1 VNRSRIA
8 KWITGATM
16 AALVLSMAPAAHA
29 DELEDLAIGQAWRGW
44 SDARLVVPTAGL
56 PYELNPTPTAFS
68 RSYIDQTPGRSSA
81 FASFYYA
88 DEILEEGAL
97 EIGPGGG
104 FRNPTLTRCN
114 NPDAGRGTSGKVE
127 EGGGGVGRKAVTD
140 CTSRLRARGTSNTG
154 PLVTQSLS
162 ISDGFTD
169 ASSVVS
175 AGKLVGEATAH
186 LVGVDVGDLHIGAI
200 ESWVK
205 VEYPIGAEPLVS
217 YKVSAL
223 NVHQG
228 KTSVLDAANKSFT
241 LGGSAIPASQVV
253 DQFNAQA
260 NQMGSTAAPD
270 KETWQIDVLAP
281 RVYSPGDTPGRAF
294 GDFSIINPREIAVW
308 APVVRVRMN
317 NYWCC
322 KNAGGENTGFYL
334 GWARTRDYIDA
345 SANSVDVLNPPPDP
359 TTAPGAGIAPH
370 SAAPAPRPAAPLTA
384 AAGPAL
390 KAAHP
395 AAAAP
400 VPPAVRPT
408 AVAAPALR
416 PIRASQT
423 GGDDRPLAVLLSGGA
438 VLAGLGGRR
447 LRRRLTAR

>member
-1 VNRSRIA
+1 VK
-8 KWITGATM
+8 KWIIGATM
-16 AALVLSMAPAAHA
+16 AAMVLGMVPAAHA

-88 DEILEEGAL
+88 DEVLEEGVF

-104 FRNPTLTRCN
+104 FKNPTLTRCN

-140 CTSRLRARGTSNTG
+140 CTSRLSARGTSNTG

-175 AGKLVGEATAH
+175 RGKLLGEATAH
-186 LVGVDVGDLHIGAI
+186 LIGVDVGDLHIGSV

-205 VEYPIGAEPLVS
+205 VDYPIGAEPLVS

-223 NVHQG
+223 NITQG
-228 KTSVLDAANKSFT
+228 KNSAVDAGGKSFT
-241 LGGSAIPASQVV
+241 LGGSAIPASQVL

-270 KETWQIDVLAP
+270 KETWQVDVLAP
-281 RVYSPGDTPGRAF
+281 RVYAPGDTPGRAF

-345 SANSVDVLNPPPDP
+345 SANSVDVLNPVDTSSGS
-359 TTAPGAGIAPH
+359 TTGPGIAPH
-370 SAAPAPRPAAPLTA
+370 SAASPGSPEAHSAAPAALHQA
-384 AAGPAL
+384 AAV
-390 KAAHP
+390 K
-395 AAAAP
+395 AAAP
-400 VPPAVRPT
+400 ATMKTVRRTAPEATPAPPAVRPT
-408 AVAAPALR
+408 AVMAPALR
-416 PIRASQT
+416 LYRHFVA
-423 GGDDRPLAVLLSGGA
+423 
-438 VLAGLGGRR
+438 
-447 LRRRLTAR
+447 

>member
-1 VNRSRIA
+1 
-8 KWITGATM
+8 M
-16 AALVLSMAPAAHA
+16 AAMVLGMTVPAHA

-44 SDARLVVPTAGL
+44 SDARLVVPTFGL

-127 EGGGGVGRKAVTD
+127 EGGGGLGRKAVTD
-140 CTSRLRARGTSNTG
+140 CTSRLKARGTSNTG
-154 PLVTQSLS
+154 PLVTGQLS
-162 ISDGFTD
+162 VSDGFVD
-169 ASSVVS
+169 SSSIVT

-186 LVGVDVGDLHIGAI
+186 LIGVDVGDLHIGSV
-200 ESWVK
+200 ESSVK
-205 VEYPIGAEPLVS
+205 VDYPIGAEPLVS

-223 NVHQG
+223 NITQG
-228 KTSVLDAANKSFT
+228 KTSAVDAGGKSFT

-281 RVYSPGDTPGRAF
+281 RVYKPGDTPGRAF

-308 APVVRVRMN
+308 APVVRVRLN

-322 KNAGGENTGFYL
+322 KNAGGENSGFYL

-345 SANSVDVLNPPPDP
+345 SANSVDVLNPQ
-359 TTAPGAGIAPH
+359 TESAPSGAGAGLAPH
-370 SAAPAPRPAAPLTA
+370 SAAAPQKASPVKAASTPAVPSHSMLAARPLTA
-384 AAGPAL
+384 AA
-390 KAAHP
+390 
-395 AAAAP
+395 AP
-400 VPPAVRPT
+400 VAPAVRPT
-408 AVAAPALR
+408 AVVVPGLR
-416 PIRASQT
+416 LYRHFAS
-423 GGDDRPLAVLLSGGA
+423 
-438 VLAGLGGRR
+438 
-447 LRRRLTAR
+447 

>member
-1 VNRSRIA
+1 MKGRNRRRLASV
-8 KWITGATM
+8 ITGTAVAVM
-16 AALVLSMAPAAHA
+16 LVGQVVPAHA
-29 DELEDLAIGQAWRGW
+29 DDLEDLALGQAWRGW

-68 RSYIDQTPGRSSA
+68 RSYVDAVPGRSSG
-81 FASFYYA
+81 FASFYYG
-88 DEILEEGAL
+88 DEVVEEGVL

-127 EGGGGVGRKAVTD
+127 EGGGGLGAKAVTD
-140 CTSRLRARGTSNTG
+140 CSSRLKATGTANTG
-154 PLVTQSLS
+154 PLVSGQLSL
-162 ISDGFTD
+162 SDGFTNAQSI
-169 ASSVVS
+169 ASP
-175 AGKLVGEATAH
+175 GHMVGEATAH
-186 LVGVDVGDLHIGAI
+186 LVGVDIGDLHIGSI

-205 VEYPIGAEPLVS
+205 VDYPVGSEPLVS

-223 NVHQG
+223 NISQG
-228 KTSVLDAANKSFT
+228 KNPAVDAGNKSFT

-270 KETWQIDVLAP
+270 KETWQVDVLAP
-281 RVYSPGDTPGRAF
+281 RVYKPGDTPGRAF

-334 GWARTRDYIDA
+334 GWARTRDYVDS
-345 SANSVDVLNPPPDP
+345 SANSVDVIDTPSD
-359 TTAPGAGIAPH
+359 A
-370 SAAPAPRPAAPLTA
+370 S
-384 AAGPAL
+384 AGPAPGL
-390 KAAHP
+390 APSKNHVTTDAPVADLPPGRRTP
-395 AAAAP
+395 AARAGRRDAVVGTGLPGGVP
-400 VPPAVRPT
+400 VGAGL
-408 AVAAPALR
+408 ALR
-416 PIRASQT
+416 ALPAS
-423 GGDDRPLAVLLSGGA
+423 
-438 VLAGLGGRR
+438 
-447 LRRRLTAR
+447 AR

>member
-1 VNRSRIA
+1 MNRRRIV

-16 AALVLSMAPAAHA
+16 AAMVLSMAPSAHA

-81 FASFYYA
+81 FARFDYA

-104 FRNPTLTRCN
+104 FKNPTLTRCN

-140 CTSRLRARGTSNTG
+140 CTSRLKAQGTSNTG

-162 ISDGFTD
+162 ISDGYTN
-169 ASSVVS
+169 ALSQVS
-175 AGKLVGEATAH
+175 PGKLVGEATAH

-200 ESWVK
+200 ESSVK

-223 NVHQG
+223 NIHQG
-228 KTSVLDAANKSFT
+228 KNTVLDAANKSFT

-270 KETWQIDVLAP
+270 KETWSIDVLAP
-281 RVYSPGDTPGRAF
+281 KVYKPGDTPGRAF

-322 KNAGGENTGFYL
+322 KNAGGENSGFYL

-359 TTAPGAGIAPH
+359 TTAPGAGLAPK
-370 SAAPAPRPAAPLTA
+370 S
-384 AAGPAL
+384 
-390 KAAHP
+390 
-395 AAAAP
+395 AAAP
-400 VPPAVRPT
+400 VGHQAAPLKTAPATWHTARRAGPEVAPIPPAIRPA
-408 AVAAPALR
+408 AVFTPALR
-416 PIRASQT
+416 LYRHFMA
-423 GGDDRPLAVLLSGGA
+423 
-438 VLAGLGGRR
+438 
-447 LRRRLTAR
+447 

>member
-1 VNRSRIA
+1 
-8 KWITGATM
+8 M
-16 AALVLSMAPAAHA
+16 AAMVLGMVVPAHA

-44 SDARLVVPTAGL
+44 SDARLVVPTFGL

-104 FRNPTLTRCN
+104 FKNPTLTRCN

-140 CTSRLRARGTSNTG
+140 CTSRLSARGTSNTG
-154 PLVTQSLS
+154 PLVTGQLS
-162 ISDGFTD
+162 VSDGFVD
-169 ASSVVS
+169 SS
-175 AGKLVGEATAH
+175 A
-186 LVGVDVGDLHIGAI
+186 VDSGG
-200 ESWVK
+200 
-205 VEYPIGAEPLVS
+205 
-217 YKVSAL
+217 
-223 NVHQG
+223 
-228 KTSVLDAANKSFT
+228 KSFT

-253 DQFNAQA
+253 DQFNKQA

-281 RVYSPGDTPGRAF
+281 RVYAPGDTPGRAF

-334 GWARTRDYIDA
+334 GWARTRDYIDG
-345 SANSVDVLNPPPDP
+345 SANSVDVLNPQEPSGSS
-359 TTAPGAGIAPH
+359 TPGGGLAPH
-370 SAAPAPRPAAPLTA
+370 SVAPAAPQAAPVKAAAPATMRTAGRAAPEA
-384 AAGPAL
+384 
-390 KAAHP
+390 
-395 AAAAP
+395 
-400 VPPAVRPT
+400 
-408 AVAAPALR
+408 
-416 PIRASQT
+416 
-423 GGDDRPLAVLLSGGA
+423 
-438 VLAGLGGRR
+438 
-447 LRRRLTAR
+447 

>member
-1 VNRSRIA
+1 MK
-8 KWITGATM
+8 KWIIGTTM
-16 AALVLSMAPAAHA
+16 AAMVLGMVVPAHA

-44 SDARLVVPTAGL
+44 SDARLVVPTFGL
-56 PYELNPTPTAFS
+56 PYELNPTPTAFA

-104 FRNPTLTRCN
+104 FKNPTLTRCN

-127 EGGGGVGRKAVTD
+127 EGGGGLGRKAVTD
-140 CTSRLRARGTSNTG
+140 CASRLKARGTSNTG
-154 PLVTQSLS
+154 PLVTQNLS

-169 ASSVVS
+169 ASSVVTS
-175 AGKLVGEATAH
+175 GKLVGEATAH
-186 LVGVDVGDLHIGAI
+186 LIGVDVGDLHIGSV

-205 VEYPIGAEPLVS
+205 VDYPIGAEPLVS

-223 NVHQG
+223 NITQG
-228 KTSVLDAANKSFT
+228 KTSAVDAGGKSFT
-241 LGGSAIPASQVV
+241 LGGSAIPASQVL

-281 RVYSPGDTPGRAF
+281 RVYAPGDTPGRAF
-294 GDFSIINPREIAVW
+294 GDFSVINPREIAVW

-322 KNAGGENTGFYL
+322 KNAGGENSGFYL

-345 SANSVDVLNPPPDP
+345 SANSVDVLNPQQPDTP
-359 TTAPGAGIAPH
+359 SSGGSITPHNTAAPQ
-370 SAAPAPRPAAPLTA
+370 AAPAVKASTPAVRTARPASVT
-384 AAGPAL
+384 
-390 KAAHP
+390 
-395 AAAAP
+395 AAP

-408 AVAAPALR
+408 PVVAPALR
-416 PIRASQT
+416 LYRHFMA
-423 GGDDRPLAVLLSGGA
+423 
-438 VLAGLGGRR
+438 
-447 LRRRLTAR
+447 